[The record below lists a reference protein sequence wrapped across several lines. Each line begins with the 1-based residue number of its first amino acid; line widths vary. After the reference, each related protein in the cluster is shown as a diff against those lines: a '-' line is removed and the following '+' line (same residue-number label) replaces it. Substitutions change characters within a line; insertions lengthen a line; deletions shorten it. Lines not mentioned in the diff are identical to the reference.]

1 MRSTTAKG
9 VQGGPAALLDV
20 QGVTVRFQGLVANDA
35 VALQVEEGTI
45 AALIGPNGAGKTTL
59 FNVVSGSTRPAG
71 GRINFAGD
79 DISSLDVVSRA
90 RLGMAR
96 TFQDLQLVGQLT
108 ALENVAIGASRLR
121 SSILSRARRR
131 RGALSSAQVETV
143 ASRALAFVGLA
154 DRADVAIRALPFGDR
169 RRVELARALASGPRL
184 LLLDEPASGLP
195 LDETLELIKI
205 IERARRDL
213 GATVLVVEHDM
224 SFVRQ
229 IAETTT
235 VLDYGSVL
243 ATGPTA
249 SVLADPQVIAAYLGS
264 PAVVEDTTSNL
275 GPERNLNMK
284 RRRSTPIRARSH
296 DASPNGGNRKVVD
309 PR

>member
-59 FNVVSGSTRPAG
+59 FNVVSGSIRPAG